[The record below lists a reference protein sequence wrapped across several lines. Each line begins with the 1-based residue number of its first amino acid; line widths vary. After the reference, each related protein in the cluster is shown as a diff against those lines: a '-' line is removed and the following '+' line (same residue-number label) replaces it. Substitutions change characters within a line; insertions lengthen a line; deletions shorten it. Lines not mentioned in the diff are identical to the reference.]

1 MDGGDAWVLMSTA
14 LVLFMVPGLALFY
27 GGMVRSKNVLNML
40 LMNLYC
46 LAVIPLLWVTVG
58 ASLSGS
64 GSNGLIGGFDNIGL
78 QGLDGDGLLATAFL
92 MTFAAITP

>member
-46 LAVIPLLWVTVG
+46 LAVIPCCGSRSAPRSAGRDPT
-58 ASLSGS
+58 ASSVAS
-64 GSNGLIGGFDNIGL
+64 TTS
-78 QGLDGDGLLATAFL
+78 A
-92 MTFAAITP
+92 

>member
-27 GGMVRSKNVLNML
+27 GGMGRSKNVLNML
-40 LMNLYC
+40 LMNVYC

-64 GSNGLIGGFDNIGL
+64 GSSGLIGGFDNIGL
-78 QGLDGDGLLATAFL
+78 KGLDASLSR
-92 MTFAAITP
+92 

>member
-1 MDGGDAWVLMSTA
+1 MEAGDVWLLVSTA
-14 LVLFMVPGLALFY
+14 LVLFMIPGLALFY

-46 LAVIPLLWVTVG
+46 AGIVPLVWVTVG

-64 GSNGLIGGFDNIGL
+64 GEGGHAVSSGSSLPPSPFSSWERRG
-78 QGLDGDGLLATAFL
+78 
-92 MTFAAITP
+92 